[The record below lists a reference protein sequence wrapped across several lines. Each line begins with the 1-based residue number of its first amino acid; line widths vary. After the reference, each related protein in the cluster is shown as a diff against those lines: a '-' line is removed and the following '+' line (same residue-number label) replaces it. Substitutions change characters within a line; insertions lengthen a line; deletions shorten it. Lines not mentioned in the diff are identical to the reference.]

1 MDLQLKG
8 VVLAVSDQSQT
19 WTTAGS
25 IAADFTKEDKIIQW
39 EKHEKVKH
47 IKETESNT
55 PTADKGARLS
65 KMSVYQIQLHSTGLG
80 SLVCIHKDAKRRSK
94 PFL

>member
-1 MDLQLKG
+1 M
-8 VVLAVSDQSQT
+8 
-19 WTTAGS
+19 WITAGS

-55 PTADKGARLS
+55 PTAEQDECLPNPASQYGPWESGMHSQRCKKKKQALLIKVLLKFVDKNM
-65 KMSVYQIQLHSTGLG
+65 KGL
-80 SLVCIHKDAKRRSK
+80 
-94 PFL
+94 F